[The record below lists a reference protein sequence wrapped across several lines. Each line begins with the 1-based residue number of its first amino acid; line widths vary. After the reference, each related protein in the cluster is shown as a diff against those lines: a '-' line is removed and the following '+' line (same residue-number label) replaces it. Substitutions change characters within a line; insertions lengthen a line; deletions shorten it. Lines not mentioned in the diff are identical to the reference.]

1 MSMSKTD
8 LFTKDA
14 RKNMTKYKVYRANPD
29 AIRRDPA
36 IIRKIKSTSKI
47 ITDKEFDVVK
57 TYKEMPQNLSEQ
69 EVVATAMDLYLTINL
84 TENIN
89 NAR

>member
-47 ITDKEFDVVK
+47 ITDKEFDVV
-57 TYKEMPQNLSEQ
+57 
-69 EVVATAMDLYLTINL
+69 
-84 TENIN
+84 
-89 NAR
+89 